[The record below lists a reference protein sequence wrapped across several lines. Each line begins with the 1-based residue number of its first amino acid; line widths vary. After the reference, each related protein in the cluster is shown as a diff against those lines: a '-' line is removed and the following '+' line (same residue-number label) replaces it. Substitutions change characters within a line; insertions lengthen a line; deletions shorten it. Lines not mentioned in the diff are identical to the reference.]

1 MKSLPLSGLAAAAVM
16 TCSLLPSQA
25 GAVTQAVIFD
35 ALNASAT
42 LPTPLSAGDNLV
54 LDTLV
59 TSEVGALLQSIT
71 FTVGAGVNALTGFA
85 AWQISTA
92 TGTGPRLIGV
102 NIDLFD
108 ATDTL
113 VDQRRLRRHVGRV
126 CCIPPSTAAIGPGTY
141 KLVATGT
148 GVRDSS
154 LDLSLEF
161 TGAVPEPATY
171 ALMLVGI
178 AATATLTRRR
188 GRSGRNCESSPQSWR

>member
-1 MKSLPLSGLAAAAVM
+1 MKSLSLSGLAAAAVM

-42 LPTPLSAGDNLV
+42 LSTPLSAGDNLV

-59 TSEVGALLQSIT
+59 TAEVGALQQSIT

-113 VDQRRLRRHVGRV
+113 VVSDAFAGTLGGFAG
-126 CCIPPSTAAIGPGTY
+126 STFDSAIGPGTY

-171 ALMLVGI
+171 ALMLAGI
-178 AATATLTRRR
+178 AATAILTRRR
-188 GRSGRNCESSPQSWR
+188 SRSGRNCQA

>member
-1 MKSLPLSGLAAAAVM
+1 MKPLPLSGLAAAAVM

-25 GAVTQAVIFD
+25 GAATQAVIFD

-42 LPTPLSAGDNLV
+42 LNTPLSAGDNLV
-54 LDTLV
+54 LDALV
-59 TSEVGALLQSIT
+59 TSEVGALLQSVT
-71 FTVGAGVNALTGFA
+71 FTIGAGVNALTGFA
-85 AWQISTA
+85 AWQVSTA
-92 TGTGPRLIGV
+92 TGTGPRLTGV

-108 ATDTL
+108 ATNTL
-113 VDQRRLRRHVGRV
+113 VTSDVFAGVLGGFAG
-126 CCIPPSTAAIGPGTY
+126 STFDSAIGPGTY

-178 AATATLTRRR
+178 AATAALARRR
-188 GRSGRNCESSPQSWR
+188 SRSHSGSN

>member
-1 MKSLPLSGLAAAAVM
+1 MKSLPLSGLAAAAVI

-59 TSEVGALLQSIT
+59 TTEVGALLQSIT

-113 VDQRRLRRHVGRV
+113 VVSDAFAGTLGGFAA
-126 CCIPPSTAAIGPGTY
+126 STFDSAIGPGTY

-188 GRSGRNCESSPQSWR
+188 GRSGRNCESLPQ